1 MKWYN
6 DLKIKAKLLS
16 AFIMIALFISVVG
29 VIGIL
34 GMKNINGHA
43 MSMHD
48 YNLESVKELTT
59 LRQNTGDI
67 RYDVI
72 KIVYNI
78 NLKNNGADQKNE
90 IKKLEADN
98 DAIIARYEKSL
109 LSDQERETFE
119 SLKKHLKEYKQ
130 SYDLLLK
137 ATEENNYAL
146 AMAEFPNLSTPR
158 SNVYNDLTALLKSNT
173 DQADAADNENHSIYS
188 SSFIKIV
195 AICGLGLLIALAAGI
210 FIATSISRQLNK
222 VLNFAEAIGQG
233 DLTQSIDVD
242 TKDEIGALAGAL
254 NNASSN
260 VRSLIGEIM
269 NSASDMGAVSE
280 ELSATVEEVSSKME
294 MVNDSTELIARGA
307 QDLSSTTEEVS
318 ASSEELG
325 ASTAELAKTADGAAV
340 SVSAIEKRAQE
351 IKSRAVSESAKSRV
365 LYEEKQSNI
374 TKAIEEGKVVD
385 EIKLMAEAIGSI
397 AEQTNLLALN
407 AAIEAARAGE
417 QGRGFAVVADEV
429 RKLAEQSS
437 ETVSGIYGMVGQVQ
451 EAFNNLSESGQ
462 DVLDYIGTN
471 VKNDYDFLENSGIQY
486 EQDAEFVNKMVEEIS
501 ASSRQM
507 SEVIDQVNE
516 AIQNV
521 SATAEESAA
530 SSSEILNSINEITMA
545 VHEVAKSA
553 QTQAEQAEKLTE
565 MVRKFKI

>member
-188 SSFIKIV
+188 SSFIKII

-451 EAFNNLSESGQ
+451 AAFNNLSESGQ

>member
-130 SYDLLLK
+130 SYDLLIK

-188 SSFIKIV
+188 SSFIKII

-307 QDLSSTTEEVS
+307 QDLSSTTEEVKI
-318 ASSEELG
+318 G
-325 ASTAELAKTADGAAV
+325 
-340 SVSAIEKRAQE
+340 RAH
-351 IKSRAVSESAKSRV
+351 V
-365 LYEEKQSNI
+365 
-374 TKAIEEGKVVD
+374 
-385 EIKLMAEAIGSI
+385 
-397 AEQTNLLALN
+397 
-407 AAIEAARAGE
+407 
-417 QGRGFAVVADEV
+417 
-429 RKLAEQSS
+429 
-437 ETVSGIYGMVGQVQ
+437 
-451 EAFNNLSESGQ
+451 
-462 DVLDYIGTN
+462 
-471 VKNDYDFLENSGIQY
+471 
-486 EQDAEFVNKMVEEIS
+486 
-501 ASSRQM
+501 
-507 SEVIDQVNE
+507 
-516 AIQNV
+516 
-521 SATAEESAA
+521 
-530 SSSEILNSINEITMA
+530 
-545 VHEVAKSA
+545 
-553 QTQAEQAEKLTE
+553 
-565 MVRKFKI
+565 

>member
-6 DLKIKAKLLS
+6 DLKIKIKLLS
-16 AFIMIALFISVVG
+16 AFILIALFISVVG
-29 VIGIL
+29 IIGII
-34 GMKNINGHA
+34 GMKEINSRA
-43 MSMHD
+43 VSMHD
-48 YNLESVKELTT
+48 YNLASVKELTT
-59 LRQNTGDI
+59 IRQNSGDI

-90 IKKLEADN
+90 IKKLEAEN
-98 DAIIARYEKSL
+98 DTIIAKYEKSL
-109 LSDQERETFE
+109 LSEGEKDSFE
-119 SLKKHLKEYKQ
+119 SLKIHLKEYKQ
-130 SYDLLLK
+130 SYDLLIK
-137 ATEENNYAL
+137 ATEENNYAF
-146 AMAEFPNLSTPR
+146 AMAEFPNLATPR
-158 SNVYNDLTALLKSNT
+158 SNVYNDLNALLKSNT
-173 DQADAADNENHSIYS
+173 DQADSDYNENLSIYK
-188 SSFIKIV
+188 SSFYKIV
-195 AICGLGLLIALAAGI
+195 GICAFGLLIALAAGI
-210 FIATSISRQLNK
+210 VIATNISNQLNK
-222 VLNFAEAIGQG
+222 VLNFAETIGQG

-242 TKDEIGALAGAL
+242 TKDEIGALAAAL

-269 NSASDMGAVSE
+269 NSATDMGAVSE

-340 SVSAIEKRAQE
+340 SATTIEKRAQE
-351 IKSRAVSESAKSRV
+351 IKGRAVSESAKSRV

-374 TKAIEEGKVVD
+374 KKAIEEGKVVD

-417 QGRGFAVVADEV
+417 QGKGFAVVADEV

-437 ETVSGIYGMVGQVQ
+437 QTVSGIYGMVGQVQ
-451 EAFNNLSESGQ
+451 AAFNNLSKSGQ
-462 DVLDYIGTN
+462 DVLHYIGTN
-471 VKNDYDFLENSGIQY
+471 VKDDYDFLENAGIQY
-486 EQDAEFVNKMVEEIS
+486 ENDAEFVNKMVDEIS
-501 ASSRQM
+501 TSSKQM

-530 SSSEILNSINEITMA
+530 SSQEILSSVSEITTAI
-545 VHEVAKSA
+545 HEVAKSA
-553 QTQAEQAEKLTE
+553 QSQAEQAEKLTE
-565 MVRKFKI
+565 MVMRFKV